1 MTPIERRKVLDG
13 VAGVTSY
20 DDEIRKAKK
29 QKDSVDSYIERIGM
43 LQEEQQTRLKELE
56 QERKVA
62 IKAQSITDE
71 LTSSRSQRYQAMYAS
86 LGMELEHQIA
96 EQLRFIEEASA
107 LEEQVKLGSKKL
119 VELDDRIGEIQK
131 QIDALLGDE
140 GDGLSK
146 AIHDLRVQIDRD
158 KDRIEDSLQANVDDA

>member
-1 MTPIERRKVLDG
+1 M
-13 VAGVTSY
+13 
-20 DDEIRKAKK
+20 
-29 QKDSVDSYIERIGM
+29 
-43 LQEEQQTRLKELE
+43 
-56 QERKVA
+56 
-62 IKAQSITDE
+62 
-71 LTSSRSQRYQAMYAS
+71 
-86 LGMELEHQIA
+86 EHQIA

-107 LEEQVKLGSKKL
+107 LEEQVILGSKKL

-158 KDRIEDSLQANVDDA
+158 KDRI